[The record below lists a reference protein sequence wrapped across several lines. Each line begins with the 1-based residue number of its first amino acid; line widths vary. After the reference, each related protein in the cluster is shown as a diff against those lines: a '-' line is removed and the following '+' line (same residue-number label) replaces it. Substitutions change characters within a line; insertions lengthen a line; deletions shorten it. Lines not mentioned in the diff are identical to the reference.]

1 MIPFEI
7 TRPWALAILLV
18 ALPLLVLFFVRSLS
32 DFPTFQRK
40 LSLGIRGLIVL
51 LLTLAL
57 AGFAWL
63 QKTDEQYFV
72 FLIDQS
78 TSISENG
85 RQKLDEVLT
94 AAKETVGENKVA
106 FLPFASTPGAVQQ
119 QFGEEK
125 KEEIKSTET
134 AAKPDSE
141 QDPDS
146 ESEADSEPDPAS
158 KPDEVKIAS
167 SEELAE
173 QKEQKQFRDG
183 TNIAA
188 AIEAAAGY
196 LPPGYVPRIVLLSD
210 GNETQGDALA
220 AASQSRVPVSTMPLP
235 PRSEQEVQ
243 LSAVNV
249 PAEVRE
255 GEPFMV
261 EVVVQSN
268 HDDEGIIEVFRGD
281 HKVISEKKK
290 LKTGENR
297 FQFQQSIERERLAAY
312 TVRISKLAEDTLLDN
327 NIESGLVYAAGK
339 PRVLIIESDP
349 NLIRDLAYALEEEGI
364 QSDVRPV
371 QGMPESLADLQNYEL
386 MIVSNVPATKLSQ
399 QQMDITRTWVQEL
412 GGGFIMLGG
421 DQSFG
426 LGGYY
431 KSSLE
436 EILPVRSDFEKEKEN
451 PSLGMVLVIDKSG
464 SMDGEPIEMAKSA
477 ARSAVELLGKRDYVG
492 VIAFDGESFVI
503 SEMQSARN
511 KGKISD
517 EIARI
522 DAGGGT
528 VMYPAMELAYEMLSA
543 TSAKLKHCIVLT
555 DGVSSPSDFEGLT
568 QTMVSSKMTVSTVA
582 AGDGAD
588 IDLLEAIARMGKG
601 RHYHTTDPSQVP
613 QIFAKET
620 VTASKSAI
628 DEQPFLPQVIRA
640 THALADIDMESAPFL
655 LGYVMTRPKPTCE
668 VILSTEKGDPLLA
681 WWRYGLG
688 MTAAFTSDAKNRWS
702 AEWMTWEGFGKFWTQ
717 VIRHTMRKSDAR
729 GIIVDVNRNGKQTT
743 VNVDAVDEIGQF
755 FNNADV
761 ELTLINPNLKRDSFE
776 LEQTAPGRYRTEFDT
791 DISGAWHMEIS
802 LKKNDQAIYRQSR
815 GLTVGYSDELRIR
828 STNEALLKSIAE
840 SSGGTFI
847 SDPSELAAKTEAQPV
862 SRPFPLWPWL
872 VTASLILLALD
883 VALRRIDF
891 SLHWPFRWFARVGE
905 EAVA

>member
-7 TRPWALAILLV
+7 TRPWALALLLI
-18 ALPLLVLFFVRSLS
+18 ALPLLVLFFKRSLS
-32 DFPTFQRK
+32 DFPKFQRK
-40 LSLGIRGLIVL
+40 ISLGLRSLIVL
-51 LLTLAL
+51 LLILAL

-63 QKTDEQYFV
+63 QKTDEQYFI

-78 TSISENG
+78 TSISDNG
-85 RQKLDEVLT
+85 REKLDEVLGQ
-94 AAKETVGENKVA
+94 AKESVGDNRVA
-106 FLPFASTPGAVQQ
+106 FLPFASTTGEIQQ
-119 QFGEEK
+119 EFGTQEK
-125 KEEIKSTET
+125 
-134 AAKPDSE
+134 
-141 QDPDS
+141 
-146 ESEADSEPDPAS
+146 EADADQPNDNPE
-158 KPDEVKIAS
+158 PDEVEIAS
-167 SEELAE
+167 TEELADQQQQE
-173 QKEQKQFRDG
+173 RFRDG

-196 LPPGYVPRIVLLSD
+196 LPPGYVPRIVLISD
-210 GNETQGDALA
+210 GNQTQGDALA
-220 AASQSRVPVSTMPLP
+220 AAVQSRVPISTVALP

-268 HDDEGIIEVFRGD
+268 HDDEGLIEVFRGD

-297 FQFQQSIERERLAAY
+297 FQFQQAIERERLAAY
-312 TVRISKLAEDTLLDN
+312 TVRISKLTSDTLLDN
-327 NIESGLVYAAGK
+327 NIESGLVYTAGK
-339 PRVLIIESDP
+339 PRVLIVESDP

-364 QSDVRPV
+364 QSDIRPP

-386 MIVSNVPATKLSQ
+386 VILSNVPATKLTQ
-399 QQMDITRTWVQEL
+399 QQMEITRTYVQEL

-421 DQSFG
+421 EQSFG

-436 EILPVRSDFEKEKEN
+436 EVLPVRSDFEKEKEN
-451 PSLGMVLVIDKSG
+451 PSLGMMLVIDKSG
-464 SMDGEPIEMAKSA
+464 SMDGDKIEMAKSA
-477 ARSAVELLGKRDYVG
+477 ARSAVELLGKSDYIG
-492 VIAFDGESFVI
+492 VIAFDGEPFVI

-517 EIARI
+517 EIAQI

-528 VMYPAMELAYEMLSA
+528 TMYPAMELAHDMLAA
-543 TSAKLKHCIVLT
+543 TTAKLKHCIVLS
-555 DGVSSPSDFEGLT
+555 DGISSPGDFEELA
-568 QTMVSSKMTVSTVA
+568 QTMVSAKMTVSTVA
-582 AGDGAD
+582 VGDGAD
-588 IDLLEAIARMGKG
+588 TDLLENIARIGKG
-601 RHYHTTDPSQVP
+601 RHYFTTEPSQVP

-717 VIRHTMRKSDAR
+717 VVRHTMRKSDAR
-729 GIIVDVNRNGKQTT
+729 GILVDVQRNGKQTSL
-743 VNVDAVDEIGQF
+743 NVDAVNELGQF
-755 FNNADV
+755 LNNADV
-761 ELTLINPNLKRDSFE
+761 ELTLIGPNLSRDTFE
-776 LEQTAPGRYRTEFDT
+776 LEQTAPGRYHT
-791 DISGAWHMEIS
+791 DFEAETSGAWHMEIA
-802 LKKNDQAIYRQSR
+802 LKKNDQVLYRQSR

-828 STNEALLKSIAE
+828 PTNDDLLRNIAE
-840 SSGGTFI
+840 TSGGTFV
-847 SDPSELAAKTEAQPV
+847 SQPSELASETNAASVT
-862 SRPFPLWPWL
+862 RPFPLWPWL
-872 VTASLILLALD
+872 VTVAIVLFALD

-891 SLHWPFRWFARVGE
+891 SLHFPFRKFAKTS
-905 EAVA
+905 A

>member
-7 TRPWALAILLV
+7 TRPWALALLLI
-18 ALPLLVLFFVRSLS
+18 ALPLLVLFFKRSLS
-32 DFPTFQRK
+32 DFPTLQRK
-40 LSLGIRGLIVL
+40 ISLAIRSLIVL
-51 LLTLAL
+51 LLILAL

-63 QKTDEQYFV
+63 QKTDEQYFI
-72 FLIDQS
+72 FLVDQS
-78 TSISENG
+78 TSISDNG
-85 RQKLDEVLT
+85 REKLDEVLT
-94 AAKETVGENKVA
+94 AAKESVGDNRVA
-106 FLPFASTPGAVQQ
+106 FLPFASTTGEIQQ
-119 QFGEEK
+119 EFATKEK
-125 KEEIKSTET
+125 E
-134 AAKPDSE
+134 ANADKPD
-141 QDPDS
+141 DKT
-146 ESEADSEPDPAS
+146 EPE
-158 KPDEVKIAS
+158 EVEIAS
-167 SEELAE
+167 TEELADQQQQE
-173 QKEQKQFRDG
+173 RFRDG

-196 LPPGYVPRIVLLSD
+196 LPPGYVPRIVLISD
-210 GNETQGDALA
+210 GNQTQGDALA
-220 AASQSRVPVSTMPLP
+220 AAVQSRVPISTVALP

-268 HDDEGIIEVFRGD
+268 HDDEGLIEVFRGD

-312 TVRISKLAEDTLLDN
+312 TVRISKLTSDTLLDN
-327 NIESGLVYAAGK
+327 NIESGLVYTAGK

-364 QSDVRPV
+364 QSDIRPP

-386 MIVSNVPATKLSQ
+386 VILSNVPATKLTQ
-399 QQMDITRTWVQEL
+399 QQMEITRTYVQEL

-421 DQSFG
+421 EQSFG

-436 EILPVRSDFEKEKEN
+436 EVLPVRSDFEKEKEN
-451 PSLGMVLVIDKSG
+451 PSLGMMLVIDKSG
-464 SMDGEPIEMAKSA
+464 SMDGDKIEMAKSA
-477 ARSAVELLGKRDYVG
+477 ARSAVELLGKSDYIG
-492 VIAFDGESFVI
+492 VIAFDGEPFVI

-517 EIARI
+517 EIAQI

-528 VMYPAMELAYEMLSA
+528 TMYPAMELAHDMLAA
-543 TSAKLKHCIVLT
+543 TTAKLKHCIVLS
-555 DGVSSPSDFEGLT
+555 DGISSPGDFEELT
-568 QTMVSSKMTVSTVA
+568 QTMVSAKMTVSTVA
-582 AGDGAD
+582 VGEGAD
-588 IDLLEAIARMGKG
+588 TDLLENIARIGKG
-601 RHYHTTDPSQVP
+601 RHYFTTEPSQVP

-717 VIRHTMRKSDAR
+717 VVRHTMRKSDAR
-729 GIIVDVNRNGKQTT
+729 GILVDVQRNGKQTSL
-743 VNVDAVDEIGQF
+743 NVDAVNELGQF
-755 FNNADV
+755 LNNADV
-761 ELTLINPNLKRDSFE
+761 ELTLIGPNLSRDTFE
-776 LEQTAPGRYRTEFDT
+776 LEQTAPGRYHTDFETET
-791 DISGAWHMEIS
+791 SGAWHMEIA
-802 LKKNDQAIYRQSR
+802 LKQNDQVLYRQSR

-828 STNEALLKSIAE
+828 PTNDDLLRNIAE
-840 SSGGTFI
+840 TSGGTFV
-847 SDPSELAAKTEAQPV
+847 SKPSELSSETNAASVT
-862 SRPFPLWPWL
+862 RPFPLWPWL
-872 VTASLILLALD
+872 LTVAIVLFAID

-891 SLHWPFRWFARVGE
+891 SLHFPFRTFAKTS
-905 EAVA
+905 A

>member
-40 LSLGIRGLIVL
+40 LSLGIRTLIVL

-94 AAKETVGENKVA
+94 AAKESVGENSKVA
-106 FLPFASTPGAVQQ
+106 FLPFASTTGDVQQ
-119 QFGEEK
+119 QFGDEK
-125 KEEIKSTET
+125 KEETKTPDT
-134 AAKPDSE
+134 AAKPEPESE
-141 QDPDS
+141 SDPDQDPD
-146 ESEADSEPDPAS
+146 A
-158 KPDEVKIAS
+158 KPETEEVEIAS

-173 QKEQKQFRDG
+173 QKEQKRFRDG

-220 AASQSRVPVSTMPLP
+220 AASQSRVPVSTIPLP

-268 HDDEGIIEVFRGD
+268 HDDEGMIEVFRGD

-386 MIVSNVPATKLSQ
+386 MILSNVPATKLSQ

-451 PSLGMVLVIDKSG
+451 PS
-464 SMDGEPIEMAKSA
+464 P
-477 ARSAVELLGKRDYVG
+477 
-492 VIAFDGESFVI
+492 
-503 SEMQSARN
+503 
-511 KGKISD
+511 
-517 EIARI
+517 
-522 DAGGGT
+522 
-528 VMYPAMELAYEMLSA
+528 
-543 TSAKLKHCIVLT
+543 
-555 DGVSSPSDFEGLT
+555 VS
-568 QTMVSSKMTVSTVA
+568 
-582 AGDGAD
+582 
-588 IDLLEAIARMGKG
+588 
-601 RHYHTTDPSQVP
+601 Y
-613 QIFAKET
+613 
-620 VTASKSAI
+620 
-628 DEQPFLPQVIRA
+628 
-640 THALADIDMESAPFL
+640 TH
-655 LGYVMTRPKPTCE
+655 
-668 VILSTEKGDPLLA
+668 
-681 WWRYGLG
+681 
-688 MTAAFTSDAKNRWS
+688 
-702 AEWMTWEGFGKFWTQ
+702 
-717 VIRHTMRKSDAR
+717 
-729 GIIVDVNRNGKQTT
+729 
-743 VNVDAVDEIGQF
+743 
-755 FNNADV
+755 
-761 ELTLINPNLKRDSFE
+761 LTLPTK
-776 LEQTAPGRYRTEFDT
+776 A
-791 DISGAWHMEIS
+791 
-802 LKKNDQAIYRQSR
+802 
-815 GLTVGYSDELRIR
+815 
-828 STNEALLKSIAE
+828 
-840 SSGGTFI
+840 
-847 SDPSELAAKTEAQPV
+847 
-862 SRPFPLWPWL
+862 
-872 VTASLILLALD
+872 
-883 VALRRIDF
+883 
-891 SLHWPFRWFARVGE
+891 
-905 EAVA
+905 